1 MQSRGAHYSKAFR
14 KAGIAWGK
22 GDIQKAITILEEGLA
37 LAMAHGDTDVILILQ
52 QDLERYRCMATEA
65 ETNRSGER

>member
-1 MQSRGAHYSKAFR
+1 MQSRGAHYSKVFR

-37 LAMAHGDTDVILILQ
+37 LVTAHGDTDVILILQ
-52 QDLERYRCMATEA
+52 QDLERYRGMAPDA
-65 ETNRSGER
+65 ESNLPG